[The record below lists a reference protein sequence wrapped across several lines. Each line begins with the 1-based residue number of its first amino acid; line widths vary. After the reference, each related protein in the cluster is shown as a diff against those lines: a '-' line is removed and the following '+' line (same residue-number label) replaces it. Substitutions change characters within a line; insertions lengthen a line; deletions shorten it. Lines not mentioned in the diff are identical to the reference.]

1 MGLLMDPSVPFPQ
14 PRHWVIG
21 DIHGCHSCMV
31 ALLDVL
37 PKKDHLIFCGD
48 VINGGPQIE
57 ACKTLAWD
65 LMRCGQATWL
75 RGNHEQ
81 RLIEALALEGADGEI
96 ARKDQDTVKQMGD
109 ARCRSWQVRLNQL
122 PLVYRADG
130 WSATHAGFDADGEP
144 DLSIRDPFWTSYD
157 GRFGRVVIG
166 HTPRFAVERH
176 QHIVLIDTGA
186 VYGGKLSAYCP
197 ETDQVIQVQGLQG
210 PERIPHLDHDLLFAS
225 HQQGDQVPC

>member
-57 ACKTLAWD
+57 ACMTLAWD

-81 RLIEALALEGADGEI
+81 RLIEALALELLVSPVRQAERPGGVPPRAPPLDGPRREGA
-96 ARKDQDTVKQMGD
+96 AYVRD
-109 ARCRSWQVRLNQL
+109 ALLHDVSCRPRRTAQAAASSPSVRSSPSPSSDRL
-122 PLVYRADG
+122 R
-130 WSATHAGFDADGEP
+130 
-144 DLSIRDPFWTSYD
+144 R
-157 GRFGRVVIG
+157 
-166 HTPRFAVERH
+166 
-176 QHIVLIDTGA
+176 
-186 VYGGKLSAYCP
+186 
-197 ETDQVIQVQGLQG
+197 
-210 PERIPHLDHDLLFAS
+210 
-225 HQQGDQVPC
+225 

>member
-1 MGLLMDPSVPFPQ
+1 MDPSVPFPQ

-57 ACKTLAWD
+57 ACMTLAWD

-81 RLIEALALEGADGEI
+81 RLIEALALEDVTPEEI
-96 ARKDQDTVKQMGD
+96 
-109 ARCRSWQVRLNQL
+109 
-122 PLVYRADG
+122 
-130 WSATHAGFDADGEP
+130 
-144 DLSIRDPFWTSYD
+144 
-157 GRFGRVVIG
+157 
-166 HTPRFAVERH
+166 
-176 QHIVLIDTGA
+176 
-186 VYGGKLSAYCP
+186 
-197 ETDQVIQVQGLQG
+197 ETDAPLFVDGLG
-210 PERIPHLDHDLLFAS
+210 LDSIDALELAMALEERYGVAIDDDPERNQEIFAS
-225 HQQGDQVPC
+225 VRSLVAFVVEQREGA